1 MTVVPRITQ
10 PVSVLMPVCD
20 EAAVIEGVVREWEAD
35 VFRHLPAGSELV
47 FDDGDSRDG
56 TPEILA
62 RLQAE
67 LPFVRVLH
75 SPRDG
80 FGAAAARLYRAARC
94 PLVFFTDSDGQY
106 VAHEFWRVAEALPT
120 CDMAHG
126 AKLRR
131 CDPLYRKAASA
142 CFNRIAGR
150 LFGVEVADINS
161 AFRLLPKA
169 LVDEL
174 LPQAHCLPTLLNAE
188 LLLRALAAGYTV
200 KQVDVEHRP
209 RTRGTSRGLPAT
221 RFARECLD
229 AYRGLSRLRDELRVA
244 RGERARMASSRP
256 GSFP

>member
-1 MTVVPRITQ
+1 MTMVARITQ

-20 EAAVIEGVVREWEAD
+20 ESAVIEGVVREWEAE

-47 FDDGDSRDG
+47 FEDGASRDG

-67 LPFVRVLH
+67 MPFIRVLH
-75 SPRDG
+75 SRRDG
-80 FGAAAARLYRAARC
+80 FGAAAGRLYRAARC

-106 VAHEFWRVAEALPT
+106 VAREFWKVAEALAT

-131 CDPLYRKAASA
+131 RDPLYRKVASA

-150 LFGVEVADINS
+150 LFGVDVADINS

-169 LVDEL
+169 MVDEL
-174 LPQAHCLPTLLNAE
+174 VPRVHCLPTLFNAE
-188 LLLRALAAGYTV
+188 LLLRALAAGYMV

-209 RTRGTSRGLPAT
+209 RAQGKSRGLPPT

-229 AYRGLSRLRDELRVA
+229 AYRGLSHLRNELRVVSS
-244 RGERARMASSRP
+244 ERARTAPSQP
-256 GSFP
+256 GSYS